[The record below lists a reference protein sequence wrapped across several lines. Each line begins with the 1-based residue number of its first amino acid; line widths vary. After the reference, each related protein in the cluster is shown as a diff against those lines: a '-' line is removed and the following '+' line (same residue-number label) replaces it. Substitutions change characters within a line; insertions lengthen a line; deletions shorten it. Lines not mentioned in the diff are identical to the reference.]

1 MPTTTGSAPP
11 GPASV
16 RFAQRPDRNLF
27 AGLSA
32 PRAVALGLCILAVGA
47 ALTLAGPTAGLI
59 AAVGVS
65 PLAGAALLMLEGRAL
80 IEWAPV
86 AAHYVW
92 RGCCGQLLFLAQIM
106 SARPRPAGTL
116 PLPGDVTRLRVLQ
129 SQDGSAIIHDPYTD
143 CFTAVAAVHGEAF
156 LTADPGDQD
165 AVTAGWGRAL
175 AGIAADGQIRRI
187 QILHTT
193 RPDTGATLKATATQG
208 ISQSCSETAT
218 VAYLELLDQTGPW
231 WRHDTL
237 LAITLTGKAAHAAI
251 RRAAHHTGNIR
262 GADRV
267 LTAHRDAI
275 PDTLAAAA
283 QRRAQTPDDPRAVA
297 LLVRAGDAAQ
307 ALAYEGRLV
316 TRTTALRPLT
326 ETRVTAIPGLG
337 TVVAGEGGALV
348 LAGQGRST
356 SLADATAVLGLL
368 ADNYQVLRATAY
380 DQDIAARPA
389 EAVDARRADGT
400 LAARFWVD
408 RATGLLLRRDL
419 LARSGATT
427 ISTWFAVLRV
437 GPTRMLHLP
446 PMAADPW
453 SHRLDAHAQQE
464 WRDAGCSCE
473 PVLPDGMTLLQARTD
488 DDGLRAGPGHGVVHL
503 LYSDGLAEMSLFDQP
518 GHLGADAV
526 AALTA
531 QGFAPVTYAGVEIYE
546 RMTRP
551 SRSVSPVG
559 TGEWVWQSGTSVLT
573 LVGAATPRAAVL
585 DRTEQV
591 VAALAALPCHAVGA
605 RTAQAAL
612 AAGFLSVD
620 EGPGTAE
627 ALADALAGSLSG
639 QSVVYLCGRVRLPAF
654 EARLSSAGVDVR
666 AVETYDTIGID
677 YADAAVIERLSGWP
691 VDLALVYSA
700 RAGAAIRQ
708 LAERP
713 ALRGLFD
720 KTRFLAL
727 SDRVAA
733 TLGNAGGK
741 DIRVAARPDEDA
753 LLALLRG

>member
-275 PDTLAAAA
+275 PDTLAGADVTVDTWLTPADLTRWIRAAYDPA
-283 QRRAQTPDDPRAVA
+283 STPLRDTHPDTTPDTATAGPVAVQETWAHLHTDTAWHTTLWISQWPRAETHPGFLAALILPTGAATSLTLLYEPVPTGVA
-297 LLVRAGDAAQ
+297 LRQIGRDKTAQASDGALRRRLGRLDTAAQ
-307 ALAYEGRLV
+307 AARETDTAQREADITAGHLDMRHTGLITVTAGDPEALRDAV
-316 TRTTALRPLT
+316 TRIR
-326 ETRVTAIPGLG
+326 
-337 TVVAGEGGALV
+337 
-348 LAGQGRST
+348 Q
-356 SLADATAVLGLL
+356 
-368 ADNYQVLRATAY
+368 
-380 DQDIAARPA
+380 AA
-389 EAVDARRADGT
+389 
-400 LAARFWVD
+400 AA
-408 RATGLLLRRDL
+408 
-419 LARSGATT
+419 
-427 ISTWFAVLRV
+427 
-437 GPTRMLHLP
+437 
-446 PMAADPW
+446 
-453 SHRLDAHAQQE
+453 
-464 WRDAGCSCE
+464 AGCDTK
-473 PVLPDGMTLLQARTD
+473 VLYGQQMQAF
-488 DDGLRAGPGHGVVHL
+488 H
-503 LYSDGLAEMSLFDQP
+503 
-518 GHLGADAV
+518 
-526 AALTA
+526 
-531 QGFAPVTYAGVEIYE
+531 
-546 RMTRP
+546 
-551 SRSVSPVG
+551 
-559 TGEWVWQSGTSVLT
+559 
-573 LVGAATPRAAVL
+573 
-585 DRTEQV
+585 
-591 VAALAALPCHAVGA
+591 
-605 RTAQAAL
+605 
-612 AAGFLSVD
+612 
-620 EGPGTAE
+620 
-627 ALADALAGSLSG
+627 
-639 QSVVYLCGRVRLPAF
+639 
-654 EARLSSAGVDVR
+654 
-666 AVETYDTIGID
+666 
-677 YADAAVIERLSGWP
+677 
-691 VDLALVYSA
+691 
-700 RAGAAIRQ
+700 
-708 LAERP
+708 
-713 ALRGLFD
+713 
-720 KTRFLAL
+720 
-727 SDRVAA
+727 AA
-733 TLGNAGGK
+733 TL
-741 DIRVAARPDEDA
+741 P
-753 LLALLRG
+753 LTRGL

>member
-1 MPTTTGSAPP
+1 
-11 GPASV
+11 
-16 RFAQRPDRNLF
+16 
-27 AGLSA
+27 
-32 PRAVALGLCILAVGA
+32 
-47 ALTLAGPTAGLI
+47 
-59 AAVGVS
+59 
-65 PLAGAALLMLEGRAL
+65 
-80 IEWAPV
+80 
-86 AAHYVW
+86 
-92 RGCCGQLLFLAQIM
+92 M
-106 SARPRPAGTL
+106 SARPPA
-116 PLPGDVTRLRVLQ
+116 
-129 SQDGSAIIHDPYTD
+129 
-143 CFTAVAAVHGEAF
+143 
-156 LTADPGDQD
+156 LTATLIT
-165 AVTAGWGRAL
+165 VLAL
-175 AGIAADGQIRRI
+175 AAAGGSG
-187 QILHTT
+187 LLLLALLGYTA
-193 RPDTGATLKATATQG
+193 PVEAATAPTMR
-208 ISQSCSETAT
+208 TA
-218 VAYLELLDQTGPW
+218 
-231 WRHDTL
+231 
-237 LAITLTGKAAHAAI
+237 
-251 RRAAHHTGNIR
+251 
-262 GADRV
+262 
-267 LTAHRDAI
+267 
-275 PDTLAAAA
+275 DTLAAAA

-591 VAALAALPCHAVGA
+591 VAALRPIQDTGAADSG
-605 RTAQAAL
+605 
-612 AAGFLSVD
+612 S
-620 EGPGTAE
+620 
-627 ALADALAGSLSG
+627 LAGAVRSG
-639 QSVVYLCGRVRLPAF
+639 WHRLVTAVR
-654 EARLSSAGVDVR
+654 ESWARL
-666 AVETYDTIGID
+666 T
-677 YADAAVIERLSGWP
+677 
-691 VDLALVYSA
+691 
-700 RAGAAIRQ
+700 
-708 LAERP
+708 
-713 ALRGLFD
+713 
-720 KTRFLAL
+720 
-727 SDRVAA
+727 
-733 TLGNAGGK
+733 
-741 DIRVAARPDEDA
+741 
-753 LLALLRG
+753 